1 MLASITPLGERSRG
15 RRWGVT
21 VAIYVAGSLAGGLA
35 IGALAGALGWLLP
48 ASLSTGARA
57 IILAAG
63 VAVGLALD
71 LRVFGLSFP
80 TVHRQVNEDWLVRYR
95 GWIVGLGFGGQLGF
109 GVVTIV
115 TTSAVYATVLA
126 AALTGAVGRA
136 AVIGAVFG
144 VARAAV
150 VFAVA
155 GVHRPEQLGRID
167 AALRRW
173 NGGTRTGAYGAQA
186 ALALTLAVVAAR

>member
-1 MLASITPLGERSRG
+1 MLASITPLGERGRG
-15 RRWGVT
+15 RRWGST
-21 VAIYVAGSLAGGLA
+21 VAVYLAGGLAGGLA
-35 IGALAGALGWLLP
+35 IGALAGALGSVVFG
-48 ASLSTGARA
+48 SLTTGVRLV
-57 IILAAG
+57 ILA
-63 VAVGLALD
+63 VAVLVGLALD
-71 LRVFGLSFP
+71 LKLFGFSFP

-95 GWIVGLGFGGQLGF
+95 GWVVGLGFGGQLGF

-115 TTSAVYATVLA
+115 TTSAVYAMVLA
-126 AALTGAVGRA
+126 AALTADVRAA

-155 GVHRPEQLGRID
+155 GVKKPEQLGRID
-167 AALRRW
+167 MELRRW
-173 NGGTRTGAYGAQA
+173 NGWTRAAAYGMQS

>member
-15 RRWGVT
+15 RRWGTT
-21 VAIYVAGSLAGGLA
+21 VAIYLAGGLAGGLA
-35 IGALAGALGWLLP
+35 IGALAGALGSV
-48 ASLSTGARA
+48 AFGSLTTGVRLV
-57 IILAAG
+57 ILA
-63 VAVGLALD
+63 VAVLIGLALD
-71 LRVFGLSFP
+71 VRLFGYSFP

-95 GWIVGLGFGGQLGF
+95 GWVVGLGFGGQLGF

-115 TTSAVYATVLA
+115 TTSAVYAMVLA
-126 AALTGAVGRA
+126 AALTADVEAA

-155 GVHRPEQLGRID
+155 GVKKPEQLGRID
-167 AALRRW
+167 VELRRW
-173 NGGTRTGAYGAQA
+173 NGWTRAGAYGMQS
-186 ALALTLAVVAAR
+186 ALALTLAVVAVR